1 MEKMIKWAIDRT
13 PASLTLLF
21 LLLLGGV
28 VSYIVLPK
36 EAQPDMTIPFIYVS
50 VSLEGISPEDGM
62 RLIAKPLEQE
72 LASLEGVKRITSTNA
87 EGHTSVLVEFFAGV
101 SADKALNDVKDRVD
115 RAKYKLPQ
123 EAMDPQVHEIDM
135 ALFPILSVGLSG
147 NISEQSMV
155 YIANRLKD
163 EIESIP
169 EVLSVDISGDRD
181 EMIEL
186 VVDPQVLDSYQI
198 DFGTLYQLVSNNNK
212 LVAAG
217 NLESKEGKITLK
229 IPGIISSL
237 EDVLSMPIK
246 VDGETVITFN
256 DVATIRRTFA
266 DPKSFARINGKP
278 GLILSVSK
286 RSGSNIVEA
295 VEKTKYLLEEAKK
308 QLPESLEISYLNNQA
323 TIVDQLL
330 NELLNNIFVAVILVL
345 IVVMA
350 AMGFRSAFLVGIT
363 IPGAFLTGIL
373 FLWVMGYTMNLVV
386 LFSLIMVTGMLVDGA
401 IVVSELADRNL
412 SEGMTRKDAWQN
424 AASRMS
430 WPIISST
437 ATTLAVFVPL
447 LFWPGMVGEFMKF
460 MPIVVILCLSAS
472 LAMALVFLPVI
483 GNVAGSKKSRN
494 VEEGSSKVGKAYR
507 KLLEKALANS
517 GKSFAGIMVI
527 IFGIYVFFAFF
538 NHGFNF
544 FPYVEPE
551 SVQAIIHS
559 RGDASIYEKDA
570 IVKRVEDRFMD
581 MPELEVVYSNSYG
594 NAASNSAS
602 ADVIGKIFFDLTDWN
617 ERRPARKIIAD
628 MKQRIADIPGI
639 EVEFVEAETGPTS
652 GKPIVIQL
660 SGDQYYNL
668 YKGVKA
674 VEEKMHQLDGFV
686 DIEDD
691 MDVEAV
697 EWQMIVDREAAS
709 RYGVTIASIGQ
720 SVKMVTIGLKLST
733 YRPEDA
739 TDELDIRVR
748 VPEYAR
754 TLDQLQKLTIS
765 TPRGQVPLSQFVT
778 LKPARKVG
786 TIKTLS
792 GKQTVTIKS
801 ELADGYLVTERLEA
815 LKNSGLEL
823 PKGVFIKPAGEDADM
838 QEAMNFLI
846 LAFAIAV
853 FLMAFTMILQF
864 NSIYQTLLVLSAIIF
879 STAGVLLGIL
889 VTGQAFGVVM
899 VGMGIIALAG
909 IVVNNNIVLIDTYN
923 ELRNE
928 GMSPEKAALE
938 TGVLR
943 LRPVFLTAFTT
954 VLGLVPMTTQLGID
968 LLEPSISIG
977 SPSGQYWP
985 TLASAIAGGLTFAT
999 ILTLVLTPVML
1010 VLGSRFGVW
1019 FRSKFKK
1026 NELEPQE
1033 LSAKN

>member
-1 MEKMIKWAIDRT
+1 MDKLIKAAMDRT

-21 LLLLGGV
+21 LLLVGGIV
-28 VSYIVLPK
+28 AYIVLPK

-50 VSLEGISPEDGM
+50 VSLEGVSPEDGR
-62 RLIAKPLEQE
+62 RLIAKPLEQD
-72 LASLEGVKRITSTNA
+72 LASLEGVKRISSTNA

-101 SADKALNDVKDRVD
+101 DPNTALNDVKDRVD
-115 RAKYKLPQ
+115 RVKYKLPQ
-123 EAMDPQVHEIDM
+123 EAMEPQVHEIDM

-147 NISEQSMV
+147 NISEQSIV

-169 EVLSVDISGDRD
+169 EVLSVDISGDRE
-181 EMIEL
+181 EMLEL

-217 NLESKEGKITLK
+217 NLEGEEGKITLK
-229 IPGIISSL
+229 IPGVISSL

-246 VDGETVITFN
+246 VDGETVVTFN
-256 DVATIRRTFA
+256 DIATIRRTFA

-278 GLILSVSK
+278 GLILSIAK

-308 QLPESLEISYLNNQA
+308 QLPEALEVSYLNNQA

-330 NELLNNIFVAVILVL
+330 KELLNNIFVAVILVL
-345 IVVMA
+345 IVVMI
-350 AMGFRSAFLVGIT
+350 AMGFRSALLVGIT

-373 FLWVMGYTMNLVV
+373 FLLIMGYTMNLVV

-412 SEGMTRKDAWQN
+412 SEGMNRKDAWHK

-460 MPIVVILCLSAS
+460 MPVVVILSLSAS

-483 GNVAGSKKSRN
+483 GNFAGSKKSRN
-494 VEEGSSKVGKAYR
+494 IEEGSSKIAKAYR
-507 KLLEKALANS
+507 NLLEKALAKS
-517 GKSFAGIMVI
+517 GKSFAGIMAA
-527 IFGIYVFFAFF
+527 IFGIYIFFAFF

-559 RGDASIYEKDA
+559 RGDASIYEKDK
-570 IVKRVEDRFMD
+570 IVKRVEQKFLN
-581 MPELEVVYSNSYG
+581 MPELEVVYSNSFG
-594 NAASNSAS
+594 NPASTSSS
-602 ADVIGKIFFDLTDWN
+602 ADVIGKIFFDLVDWDQ
-617 ERRPARKIIAD
+617 RRPAKKIIAD
-628 MKQRIADIPGI
+628 MKERIKDIPGI

-652 GKPIVIQL
+652 GKPIVIRL
-660 SGDQYYNL
+660 SGTNYHKL
-668 YKGVKA
+668 FKGVQIIKK
-674 VEEKMHQLDGFV
+674 KMQELKGFV

-691 MDVEAV
+691 MDVDAV
-697 EWQMIVDREAAS
+697 EWQMIVDREAAA
-709 RYGVTIASIGQ
+709 RYGVTIATIGQ
-720 SVKMVTIGLKLST
+720 TIKMVTIGLKLSS

-754 TLDQLQKLTIS
+754 TLDQLQNLTMS
-765 TPRGQVPLSQFVT
+765 TQRGQVPLSQFVT

-786 TIKTLS
+786 TIKTLA

-801 ELADGYLVTERLEA
+801 ELEEGYLVTERLSA
-815 LKNSGLEL
+815 LKNSGIDL

-838 QEAMNFLI
+838 KEAMNFLI
-846 LAFAIAV
+846 LAFVIAV

-864 NSIYQTLLVLSAIIF
+864 NSIYQTILVLSAIIF
-879 STAGVLLGIL
+879 STAGVLLGLL
-889 VTGQAFGVVM
+889 VTGQPFGVVM

-923 ELRNE
+923 ELRKE
-928 GMSPEKAALE
+928 GLSPEKAALE

-954 VLGLVPMTTQLGID
+954 VLGLIPMTTQIGID
-968 LLEPSISIG
+968 LLAPSISYG
-977 SPSGQYWP
+977 APSGQYWP
-985 TLASAIAGGLTFAT
+985 TLSSAIAGGLTFAT
-999 ILTLVLTPVML
+999 ILTLLLTPIML
-1010 VLGSRFGVW
+1010 VLGARLGEW
-1019 FRSKFKK
+1019 FRAKF
-1026 NELEPQE
+1026 NIE
-1033 LSAKN
+1033 